1 MNFAFFKWLH
11 DELVA
16 LRAAVAR
23 LESHTGAPESVP
35 AVKPDVTPAD
45 FGPPPIPKPT
55 APVAPDNGPSVTDLL
70 FGKPDPNAPKP
81 DPAPASAVVDTSADV
96 LDFNVVGGGRAIDL
110 TGPKTI
116 INCPAHV
123 VVTVV
128 QASGQSGAHNS
139 YTVVVNG
146 NSTFMPNVQ
155 SEYLSSNY
163 GLDITGP
170 NVVVSVDSPGLQM
183 QIHAV

>member
-1 MNFAFFKWLH
+1 MSILQAILKWIRSLFA
-11 DELVA
+11 DE
-16 LRAAVAR
+16 
-23 LESHTGAPESVP
+23 
-35 AVKPDVTPAD
+35 KPVEPPVD
-45 FGPPPIPKPT
+45 FGPPPIPGAVVPPPQPAQPPAAGVPVPLPPGGNYTDPT
-55 APVAPDNGPSVTDLL
+55 APGFIMPTQ
-70 FGKPDPNAPKP
+70 
-81 DPAPASAVVDTSADV
+81 PAPAPVEPAAPTVDTSGSV
-96 LDFNVVGGGRAIDL
+96 LDFNVVGGGIPIDL

-146 NSTFMPNVQ
+146 NSTFMSNVQ

-183 QIHAV
+183 QIRGV

>member
-1 MNFAFFKWLH
+1 MGRIVLT
-11 DELVA
+11 DDGITLYDSGVA
-16 LRAAVAR
+16 SSAPIVA
-23 LESHTGAPESVP
+23 PP
-35 AVKPDVTPAD
+35 A
-45 FGPPPIPKPT
+45 PPPANPSPL
-55 APVAPDNGPSVTDLL
+55 APSGNVTDLL
-70 FGKPDPNAPKP
+70 FAPHHDVGP
-81 DPAPASAVVDTSADV
+81 SGGEAPASGPV
-96 LDFNVVGGGRAIDL
+96 LDFNVVGGGIPINL

-155 SEYLSSNY
+155 SEYVSSNY

-183 QIHAV
+183 QIRAV